1 MRGTGLEETVMDALA
16 TVTIGE
22 NGPSIVAAGLVHD
35 VVATGGAVRILLDLE
50 KIPDGD
56 ADPLAALLT
65 PLVGSIAG
73 VERVVVKPRPKPLGR
88 PGQLAGIGCV
98 LAVHS
103 GKGGVGKS
111 TLAANL
117 AVAFAGQGLA
127 VGLLD
132 ADVYGPSAPTLFGV
146 SGRVC
151 DEGGKIQ
158 PKRAHGVSLMSLGFL
173 MPAEKALAW
182 RGSLVDEGLP
192 QLLTDVAWGALDIL
206 VVDLPPGTSDVHL
219 GIARHAAPNA
229 VLTVTTPGAISVQ
242 DVERGMEMFADVAVP
257 CIGLVENM
265 ARLTCGKCGHGYA
278 PFGEGG
284 GARLSAATGLP
295 LLASIPFL
303 PEIADSADAGM
314 PFVLSAPDG
323 APARAIK
330 DLAHLLADS
339 LLPRRQEISA

>member
-1 MRGTGLEETVMDALA
+1 MSYRGLEDAVMEVLSS
-16 TVTIGE
+16 VTLGE
-22 NGPSIVAAGLVHD
+22 GGPSIVSAGLIHG
-35 VVATGGAVRILLDLE
+35 VVATGGAVRVLLDLDRV
-50 KIPDGD
+50 PGGD
-56 ADPLAALLT
+56 AEPLAEMLI
-65 PLVGSIAG
+65 PLVGAVAG
-73 VERVVVKPRPKPLGR
+73 IERVVVKPKPTVLGK

-98 LAVHS
+98 LGIHS

-117 AVAFAGQGLA
+117 AVALARQGYA

-146 SGRVC
+146 SGRVV
-151 DEGGKIQ
+151 EENGKIQ
-158 PKRAHGVSLMSLGFL
+158 PKHAHGVKLMSLGFL

-182 RGSLVDEGLP
+182 RGSLLDQGLP
-192 QLLTDVAWGALDIL
+192 QLFTDVAWGALDVL

-219 GIARHAAPNA
+219 SVARHAAPSA
-229 VLTVTTPGAISVQ
+229 VLTVTTPGMISVQ
-242 DVERGMEMFADVAVP
+242 DVQRGMEMFADVAVP

-265 ARLTCGKCGHGYA
+265 TRLTCGKCGHSYA

-284 GARLSAATGLP
+284 GDRLSAATGLP

-303 PEIADSADAGM
+303 PDIAASGDAGK

-323 APARAIK
+323 EPARAIR
-330 DLAHLLADS
+330 DLADRLAGC